1 MSAIVVLTDTPS
13 TSPLIPNSIV
23 RQYVVTKNIHYKTV
37 DASDLPLHDAD
48 VSPIGSTGNTFEQA
62 RLTAELF
69 FPDTRCPQGRLKKLT
84 WPERPVQGREVLA
97 SNPHEACGRP

>member
-1 MSAIVVLTDTPS
+1 MSAFVVLTDT
-13 TSPLIPNSIV
+13 TSPPALIPNSFV
-23 RQYVVTKNIHYKTV
+23 RQYVVTENIHYKTV